1 MEIRQLI
8 KRQREAFQA
17 GRTLPTAFR
26 KEALRRLL
34 SAIEEC
40 QPQIEDGLMK
50 DLNKPPFES
59 YMTEYGLVTGS
70 IKHML
75 ASLDR
80 WTKRRHVPAPLSQF
94 PSDCFTVYEPYGTVL
109 IISPWNYPFLLAME
123 PLAGAIAA
131 GNCCMLKL
139 SEYAPATAEVIRGIL
154 KKALP
159 SWLAAAVLG
168 DQKIAQE
175 LLNYKFDYI
184 FFTGSPR
191 VGKEVLKK
199 AAAHLTPVTLEL
211 GGKSP
216 CIVEKSANIRLA
228 AKRIVFGK
236 FINGGQTCVA
246 PDYILVQRQ
255 VKEELIRWL
264 IYWIRVQ
271 FGEKPLERWDY
282 PKIINPCHYNRLVGL
297 MDGQAILEGGKAEP
311 FMLRIEPTL
320 LDEPEWDSP
329 VMSEEIF
336 GPVLP
341 ILSFDSIFDV
351 EKLLKTKEKPLA
363 LYLFTSRR
371 IVEDYIL
378 SSCSFG
384 GGCVNDTLIHAA
396 VPGLP
401 FGGVGNSGMGCY
413 HGKRTFETFSHEKG
427 IVKKFALDLP
437 VRYRPYT
444 KGKNR
449 LLHLFL

>member
-1 MEIRQLI
+1 MKIEQLA
-8 KRQREAFQA
+8 KRQKRAFRE
-17 GRTLPTAFR
+17 GKTLAAAFR

-34 SAIEEC
+34 GAIEEY
-40 QPQIEDGLMK
+40 QPQIEDALMK

-59 YMTEYGLVTGS
+59 YMTEYGLVADS
-70 IKHML
+70 IKNTL

-80 WTKRRHVPAPLSQF
+80 WTKKRHIAAPLAQF
-94 PSDCFTVYEPYGTVL
+94 PSDCYTIYEPYGEVL
-109 IISPWNYPFLLAME
+109 ILAPWNYPFLLAME

-131 GNCCMLKL
+131 GNCCILKP
-139 SEYAPATAEVIRGIL
+139 SEYAPATAKVITEIVE
-154 KKALP
+154 KALP
-159 SWLAAAVLG
+159 GWLASVVTG
-168 DQKIAQE
+168 GQETAQQ
-175 LLNYKFDYI
+175 LLEIKFDYI
-184 FFTGSPR
+184 FFTGSPA

-199 AAAHLTPVTLEL
+199 AAVHLTPVTLEL

-216 CIVEKSANIRLA
+216 CIVEKSADIRLA

-236 FINGGQTCVA
+236 FLNGGQTCVA
-246 PDYILVQRQ
+246 PDYVLVQRQ
-255 VKEELIRWL
+255 VKEELVRWM
-264 IYWIRVQ
+264 IHWIRVQ

-282 PKIINPCHYNRLVGL
+282 PKIINARHYNRLMGL
-297 MDGQAILEGGKAEP
+297 MEGQAILAGGKSEP

-320 LDEPEWDSP
+320 LDEPDWESP

-336 GPVLP
+336 GPILP

-351 EKLLKTKEKPLA
+351 ERMLKTKEKPLA
-363 LYLFTSRR
+363 LYLFTSRK

-378 SSCSFG
+378 SRCSFG
-384 GGCVNDTLIHAA
+384 GGCVNDTVIHVA
-396 VPGLP
+396 VSRLP
-401 FGGVGNSGMGCY
+401 FGGVGNSGIGSY

-427 IVKKFALDLP
+427 IVKKFALDIP